1 MNSRSQLAN
10 NAFANNAEERCRLL
24 SMMVPD
30 SDALGNI
37 VNRSDSQITGRI
49 ENLGYYTGGSRPDL
63 FSLDLVS
70 LILRL
75 SSPNFACR

>member
-37 VNRSDSQITGRI
+37 VNRSDSQLICSI
-49 ENLGYYTGGSRPDL
+49 ENLGYSVTAL
-63 FSLDLVS
+63 EVVTLTCLH
-70 LILRL
+70 LT
-75 SSPNFACR
+75 